1 MNNNFYEVYVKCS
14 LETCIKRDPKGLY
27 KKALSGEIKDMTG
40 LQDPYEEPE
49 NPEIIVNTE
58 RQTLEECV
66 NVILNRVL
74 QTSNNRRHK
83 LVRRTHKWVN

>member
-27 KKALSGEIKDMTG
+27 KKALSGQIKDLTG

-49 NPEIIVNTE
+49 NPEVIINTE
-58 RQTLEECV
+58 DRALKECV
-66 NVILNRVL
+66 NIILDNVL
-74 QTSNNRRHK
+74 EKYKT
-83 LVRRTHKWVN
+83 L